1 MAMPHVPP
9 QTLQVAHTHSTLTDT
24 LQDNETNT
32 AGHGNHMLSAAR
44 TSFPPCTAGA
54 AHPHGQV
61 IKCMHDCCKC
71 SERVQPCMPQV
82 LLPQ

>member
-1 MAMPHVPP
+1 MDMLHVTS
-9 QTLQVAHTHSTLTDT
+9 QLQVAHTHSTLIDT
-24 LQDNETNT
+24 VQDNETNT
-32 AGHGNHMLSAAR
+32 TGHGNHMVCSKNII
-44 TSFPPCTAGA
+44 PPLLTAGA

-61 IKCMHDCCKC
+61 IKCMHGCCKC